1 MARCHTCSC
10 TPSIP
15 ASRFSAP
22 TTNPLQQQLGEDYA
36 TGLMG
41 AQRELLQQN
50 PSGLGCQELAI
61 GIPNEG
67 DSERERRQETGRRM
81 ARVLVIEDDRRS
93 SAEIAAALGD
103 HGFDVECAYTGRDG
117 LLKATAEKYDA
128 IVLDRMLPGGLDG
141 LGVLATLRTIG
152 NETPVLI
159 LSALSG
165 VDERVRGLRAG
176 GDDYLTKPF
185 EFVELTARLDV
196 LIRRQSTP
204 QRETALR
211 LGDLQVDLLTRGVRR
226 AGRPIELLPREYR
239 LLEYLMRHA
248 GRVVT
253 RTMLFEEVWGYHY
266 DPQTN
271 VIDVHIGRL
280 RRKLE
285 EGGQPQMIHTVRGS
299 GYVLRAA
306 E

>member
-1 MARCHTCSC
+1 MAK
-10 TPSIP
+10 I
-15 ASRFSAP
+15 
-22 TTNPLQQQLGEDYA
+22 
-36 TGLMG
+36 
-41 AQRELLQQN
+41 
-50 PSGLGCQELAI
+50 
-61 GIPNEG
+61 
-67 DSERERRQETGRRM
+67 
-81 ARVLVIEDDRRS
+81 LVIEDDLRTA
-93 SAEIAAALGD
+93 AEIAAALGD
-103 HGFDVECAYTGRDG
+103 YGFDVECAHSGRDG
-117 LLKATAEKYDA
+117 LLKAAADKYDA
-128 IVLDRMLPGGLDG
+128 IVLDRMLPGDLDG

-159 LSALSG
+159 LSALSA

-185 EFVELTARLDV
+185 EAVELTARLEV
-196 LIRRQSTP
+196 LARRRTIP
-204 QRETALR
+204 ARETNLR
-211 LGDLQVDLLTRGVRR
+211 VGDLEIDLLTRQVRR
-226 AGRPIELLPREYR
+226 AGRAIELLPREYR
-239 LLEYLMRHA
+239 LLEYLMRHS

-285 EGGQPQMIHTVRGS
+285 EGGLPQLIHTVRGS
-299 GYVLRAA
+299 GYVLRRS

>member
-1 MARCHTCSC
+1 
-10 TPSIP
+10 
-15 ASRFSAP
+15 
-22 TTNPLQQQLGEDYA
+22 
-36 TGLMG
+36 
-41 AQRELLQQN
+41 
-50 PSGLGCQELAI
+50 
-61 GIPNEG
+61 
-67 DSERERRQETGRRM
+67 M

-128 IVLDRMLPGGLDG
+128 IVLDRMLPGDLDG

-165 VDERVRGLRAG
+165 VDERVRGLRTG

-196 LIRRQSTP
+196 LIRRQVIP
-204 QRETALR
+204 QRETVLR
-211 LGDLQVDLLTRGVRR
+211 VADLQVDLLTREVRR
-226 AGRPIELLPREYR
+226 GGQVIELLPREYR
-239 LLEYLMRHA
+239 LLEYLMRHG

-271 VIDVHIGRL
+271 VIDVHMGRL

-285 EGGQPQMIHTVRGS
+285 QNGLPQIIHTVRGS